1 LPRDGGR
8 PPPLLQAGEMRMGD
22 FWARLKRH
30 HVLTWAGAAV
40 GLAGI
45 AALIEVINPDKL
57 GFALQ
62 RFNLALI
69 PAIVAGAI
77 GYYVL
82 QGIRWQF
89 LLRDVGA
96 RLPLG
101 ETVLLNMAG
110 QVTTLLPLGEL
121 TRVVLAAR
129 AAKVPFSDALATVTV
144 QELIYGLLLVVVAVP
159 GMFEFHLSPLIPIAA
174 LLLALLALLIL
185 TVPPVF
191 CTLHSIMSRILGL
204 RRLLDPLDEL
214 QAGTAG
220 LLHRRDTIGWSVIA
234 LIQVA
239 AMTTVFYLVVS
250 ALAPGAL
257 SWPEAASIYAASS
270 ITGAISLIPGGLGAS
285 EATFAGL
292 LIVAGMAPADAIAVS
307 LMQRMADQGVATIS
321 GLAAFLVARHR
332 YHIGKLFT
340 DEPGMGLGRAT
351 SSGLAGAASES

>member
-1 LPRDGGR
+1 
-8 PPPLLQAGEMRMGD
+8 MRE

-30 HVLTWAGAAV
+30 HVWTWAGGAV
-40 GLAGI
+40 GLGGI
-45 AALIEVINPDKL
+45 AALIEVINPATL

-62 RFNLALI
+62 RLNLVLI
-69 PAIVAGAI
+69 PAIVVGSI

-82 QGIRWQF
+82 QGVRWQF

-96 RLPLG
+96 RLPMG

-159 GMFEFHLSPLIPIAA
+159 GMFEFHLSPVIPIAA
-174 LLLALLALLIL
+174 LLLALLALVIL

-191 CTLHSIMSRILGL
+191 CTLHSVMSRILGL

-220 LLHRRDTIGWSVIA
+220 LLHRFDTIGWSVIA
-234 LIQVA
+234 LVQVA

-321 GLAAFLVARHR
+321 GLAAFLLARHR
-332 YHIGKLFT
+332 YHIGRLFT
-340 DEPGMGLGRAT
+340 DEPGMGLGR
-351 SSGLAGAASES
+351 SPQPGLAGAASES